1 MLTEEQKAAL
11 IKRHATTYRNR
22 VVDTKALGFTEADL
36 NALIADVEQAARKEV
51 EGSLQDAFKA
61 GWTRAADWGN
71 RTDLW
76 ADIDSPQYIKEM
88 ADELAQIDAA
98 RGQTCGG

>member
-1 MLTEEQKAAL
+1 MLTEEQIREALHPHFLNKASLNAAMEEDL
-11 IKRHATTYRNR
+11 VLYRAIEQAVR
-22 VVDTKALGFTEADL
+22 KEMEADL
-36 NALIADVEQAARKEV
+36 K
-51 EGSLQDAFKA
+51 DAFKA

-88 ADELAQIDAA
+88 TDELAQIDAA
-98 RGQTCGG
+98 KGQT